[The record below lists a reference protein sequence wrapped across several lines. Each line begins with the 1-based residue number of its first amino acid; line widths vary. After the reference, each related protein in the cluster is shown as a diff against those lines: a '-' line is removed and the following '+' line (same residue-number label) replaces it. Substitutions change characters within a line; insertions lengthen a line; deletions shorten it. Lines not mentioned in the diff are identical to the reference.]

1 VREQNRFA
9 NIPSSRIIELEERS
23 FARAAGT
30 AALAAFIAWL
40 VWAAVNWQTSG
51 GLDAGQ
57 PFISARFAA
66 FGNLLT
72 VAQNLFLLPAAIV
85 FRSWMAREKPHSAD
99 LYTLC
104 GVAAI
109 TFWAYAAASATNN
122 ATVEATYLCLSGFWW
137 LGIGQA
143 MRGERKVFGW
153 LSIILAAF
161 AFWDATV
168 TYTNAPL
175 WLFLTA
181 APKLPLSWIWDLWV
195 GIMLLRESTIPPDN
209 GILY

>member
-9 NIPSSRIIELEERS
+9 NIPSLRIIDLEERS
-23 FARAAGT
+23 FTRTAGT
-30 AALAAFIAWL
+30 AALAAFMAWL
-40 VWAAVNWQTSG
+40 VWAAVNWQTGG

-57 PFISARFAA
+57 PFISARLAA
-66 FGNLLT
+66 CGNLLT

-85 FRSWMAREKPHSAD
+85 FRSWMARDDPRSAD

-104 GVAAI
+104 GVASLI
-109 TFWAYAAASATNN
+109 FWAYAAASGTNN
-122 ATVEATYLCLSGFWW
+122 PTVEATYLCLSGFWW

-143 MRGERKVFGW
+143 IRGERKVFGW

-161 AFWDATV
+161 TFWDAIV
-168 TYTNAPL
+168 TYTNAPF
-175 WLFLTA
+175 WLFVTA

-195 GIMLLRESTIPPDN
+195 GVMLMREGADPPN
-209 GILY
+209 NSISY